1 MDSLILLSKMESS
14 LGSSRAEA
22 RYGTTSK
29 VPFSFSVQKSFL
41 SSRLTDRKD
50 CSKMMKF

>member
-29 VPFSFSVQKSFL
+29 ISFFFHVQKSFFVFQV
-41 SSRLTDRKD
+41 DR
-50 CSKMMKF
+50 

>member
-22 RYGTTSK
+22 RYTAQQAK
-29 VPFSFSVQKSFL
+29 SFRVQKSFFVFKV
-41 SSRLTDRKD
+41 D
-50 CSKMMKF
+50 